1 MSKEQSAT
9 HDEKACADWYHDNY
23 QRLQVEANKS
33 GKPMALYI
41 AQEAWKTAQSETR
54 DRAPGELEAIAEWI
68 ECEEFY
74 TLMQTYRHAPVVD
87 QAATLEAYRAVR
99 TYIAKEILE
108 DRHDLREAISAPSAT
123 LESVPSPV
131 KMALK
136 ILLNHIEPG
145 WENSAAFVKAW
156 LEDQNAF
163 AE

>member
-41 AQEAWKTAQSETR
+41 AQEAWKTAQSETE
-54 DRAPGELEAIAEWI
+54 DKTRATEAGSWLPLLEMFEPDKVLLYGAAGEDAMNVADVVRFVRELAVMQANAS
-68 ECEEFY
+68 
-74 TLMQTYRHAPVVD
+74 TL
-87 QAATLEAYRAVR
+87 
-99 TYIAKEILE
+99 
-108 DRHDLREAISAPSAT
+108 SAT